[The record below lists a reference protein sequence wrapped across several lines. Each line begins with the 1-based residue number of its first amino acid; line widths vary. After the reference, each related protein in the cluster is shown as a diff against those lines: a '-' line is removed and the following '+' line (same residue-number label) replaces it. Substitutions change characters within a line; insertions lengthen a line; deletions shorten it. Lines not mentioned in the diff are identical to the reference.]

1 MVAQSG
7 NAVFGHHAS
16 GRLIR
21 FTAPIKMSKT
31 ETDPESSAD
40 RFKHIQP
47 FRNDFLS
54 DAVAGHYRNLICFQ
68 ESPSE
73 LKVA

>member
-1 MVAQSG
+1 
-7 NAVFGHHAS
+7 
-16 GRLIR
+16 
-21 FTAPIKMSKT
+21 MSKT

-54 DAVAGHYRNLICFQ
+54 DAVAGHYCNLVSFQ
-68 ESPSE
+68 KSPSE
-73 LKVA
+73 